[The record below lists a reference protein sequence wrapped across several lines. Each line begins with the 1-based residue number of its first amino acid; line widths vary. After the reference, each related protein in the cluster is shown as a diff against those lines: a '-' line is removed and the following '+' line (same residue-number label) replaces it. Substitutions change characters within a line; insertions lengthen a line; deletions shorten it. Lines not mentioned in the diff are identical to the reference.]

1 MHLLMNNIFT
11 INESDD
17 YNEKINLDELYERKK
32 QHDISTTNNYNKILN
47 RIHTKIKTTARLQ
60 LSEQYCWFLVPEMML
75 GVPRFNQATCIAYVI
90 DKLQNNGF
98 RVRYTHPNMLFISW
112 THWVPDYV
120 RTEIKKK
127 TGVNIDGYGNILKN
141 DDNENSNKTDSL
153 NPDTLLLKNSSK
165 PNNANRDTKDINTY
179 KPSGQLIYNN
189 DIINS
194 LKNSF
199 NQKN

>member
-1 MHLLMNNIFT
+1 MNNIFT
-11 INESDD
+11 INDEED

-47 RIHTKIKTTARLQ
+47 RIHNKIKTTSRLQ
-60 LSEQYCWFLVPEMML
+60 LTEQYCWFLVPEMML
-75 GVPRFNQATCIAYVI
+75 GVSRYNQATCIAYVI
-90 DKLQNNGF
+90 DKLQNNGLK
-98 RVRYTHPNMLFISW
+98 VRYTHPNMLFISW

-120 RTEIKKK
+120 RAEIKKK
-127 TGVNIDGYGNILKN
+127 TGVNIDGYGNIVKN
-141 DDNENSNKTDSL
+141 DDSENSSKTNQL
-153 NPDTLLLKNSSK
+153 NPDTLLLKNSGK
-165 PNNANRDTKDINTY
+165 QKDANSDTKDINTY

-199 NQKN
+199 KN